1 MLYFIFG
8 RAGSGK
14 TAHIRSLIKDI
25 VENTNETPMLIVP
38 EQYSFE
44 SEREM
49 LRLIGPAK
57 MSRVEIFSFSRLARK
72 TVPEY
77 IKNEKPF
84 ITDAERAAVMSM
96 CVEQLSDTLEIFGR
110 HINSQDM
117 LSRLV
122 SADTQLRQCRVSPET
137 LLSASAGADD
147 FILKQKMREIAL
159 ISETYRA
166 HTARKYSDENTEPD
180 ELARLIAENNLFEGR
195 VVMFDSFRGFT
206 AQETKVFAELVKRA
220 KDAYVTVCAMD
231 FTDSFAGFGA
241 FTHTCEFAKK
251 LRAAAQ
257 ENNVRIAKPV
267 YLSATGRLDG
277 IAAGTPNVR
286 EAVSALEY
294 SLYDLDYEGYQKETD
309 DITLVL
315 ADDKADESEFAAREI
330 RRLVREE
337 NMRCRDIYI
346 IERTQGGYKPFL
358 LNALRRFGLPV
369 FEDAR
374 RGVFD
379 EPLVF
384 AVYYA
389 IESIVKGFA
398 TQSVMRYLKTGLT
411 DVELLDI
418 CVLDNYTVVWDIDG
432 SAWKSEWKNHPS
444 GLGYAIDEKAAEKLK
459 KINEIRLRILKPLLK
474 LKEESSNNT
483 GAGISK
489 AVFDFITE
497 TGMSERLLSLALEA
511 ENSGEAGAVSA
522 RQEDWDA
529 LVLILEQAAF
539 LMGDAQISLK
549 RYCEIFK
556 LLCDGTTLGV
566 IPQGVDEITVGAADR
581 IRTEDARAVFIVG
594 ANDGVFPLGFTSDG
608 IFSETDRK
616 ELSRLGVELSLPYEY
631 RAAEERFISYCALT
645 AAREKIYVLYSRHSV
660 SGETIK
666 PSEIVAH
673 IERYFPN
680 CRKISARD
688 VLPLTQIESGES
700 ALAVFAS
707 HISED
712 SVFAASLKSGI
723 SRFDEYAYRL
733 NALQRAAVKEEIYVS
748 DELTAKELF
757 GRDITLSASKLQSFF
772 ECPFSFF
779 CKYGLSIRELRAAS
793 LDPASSGIAVHY
805 VLEKILK
812 AMSVEELIS
821 SKEET
826 LRERIEEHLGIY
838 LDEMMGGTEGKSK
851 RFLALF
857 YRLSETVFA
866 VVSRLKSEFR
876 AGQFAPV
883 EYELYIGGDKV
894 GPYTVTLKDG
904 SRIRLTGVVDRVDIM
919 ERGGK
924 KYLRIIDYKT
934 GKKEFRLSDVIQG
947 IDMQMCLYLMAID
960 RNGKAYFGD
969 AVPAGVLYLPSRVG
983 ISKMKYGRNPT
994 PQEIADR
1001 KIESGKLSGM
1011 ILNDVSVITG
1021 MGFGELNGYLPVKVS
1036 RNGEI
1041 TGDLYSMEQLGKL
1054 CGKIDK
1060 IIADMGNALHS
1071 GAVPAY
1077 PCGENYVAKACDY
1090 CEYSSI
1096 CGYEDGDSVRE
1107 IDRLNHAQ
1115 ALAALEEEDKDG

>member
-1 MLYFIFG
+1 MLHFIFG

-14 TAHIRSLIKDI
+14 TTYIRNLIKDI
-25 VENTNETPMLIVP
+25 VENTNEAPILIIP

-72 TVPEY
+72 TVPKY

-96 CVEQLSDTLEIFGR
+96 CVEQLSDTLEVFGR
-110 HINSQDM
+110 HINSPDM

-122 SADTQLRQCRVSPET
+122 GADTQLRQCRVSPET
-137 LLSASAGADD
+137 LLSASEGTGD
-147 FILKQKMREIAL
+147 FMLKQKMREIAL

-166 HTARKYSDENTEPD
+166 HTARKYSDESTELD
-180 ELARLIAENNLFEGR
+180 ELARLITENNLFDGR
-195 VVMFDSFRGFT
+195 TVILDSFRGFT
-206 AQETKVFAELVKRA
+206 EQETKVFSELIKRA
-220 KDAYVTVCAMD
+220 KDVYVTVCAMD
-231 FTDSFAGFGA
+231 FTDSSGGFGA

-251 LRAAAQ
+251 LRAQAL
-257 ENNVRIAKPV
+257 ENNIRIAKPV
-267 YLSATGRLDG
+267 YLSN
-277 IAAGTPNVR
+277 AGQRGFTADTPRVR
-286 EAVSALEY
+286 EPVLALEY
-294 SLYDLDYEGYQKETD
+294 SLYASDYEGYSKETD
-309 DITLVL
+309 DINLVL
-315 ADDKADESEFAAREI
+315 AQDKADESEFVAREI

-346 IERTQGGYKPFL
+346 IERTEGGYKPFL
-358 LNALRRFGLPV
+358 LNALCRFGLPV

-374 RGVFD
+374 RTVFD

-389 IESIVKGFA
+389 IESIIKGFA

-411 DVELLDI
+411 DVGLLDI
-418 CVLDNYTVVWDIDG
+418 CILDNYTVVWDIDG
-432 SAWKSEWKNHPS
+432 SAWKNEWKNHPS
-444 GLGYAIDEKAAEKLK
+444 GLGYAINEKAAEKLK
-459 KINEIRLRILKPLLK
+459 KINEIRSRVLNPLLK
-474 LKEESSNNT
+474 LKEETSDNT
-483 GAGISK
+483 GTEISK
-489 AVFDFITE
+489 AVFNFITE
-497 TGMSERLLSLALEA
+497 TGMPERLLNLALEA
-511 ENSGEAGAVSA
+511 EKSGEAGAVSG

-539 LMGDAQISLK
+539 LTGGTKISLK

-556 LLCDGTTLGV
+556 ILCDGTTLGV

-608 IFSETDRK
+608 IFSEADRK
-616 ELSRLGVELSLPYEY
+616 ELLRLGIELSFSYEY

-645 AAREKIYVLYSRHSV
+645 AAREKIYVTYSSRSI
-660 SGETIK
+660 SGETMK
-666 PSEIVAH
+666 PSEIAAH
-673 IERYFPN
+673 IEQYFQN
-680 CRKISARD
+680 CRKISTCDA
-688 VLPLTQIESGES
+688 LPLTKIESAES
-700 ALAVFAS
+700 ALAVYAS
-707 HISED
+707 HISDD
-712 SVFAASLKSGI
+712 SVFTASLKSGI

-733 NALQRAAVKEEIYVS
+733 NALHRAAVKEEISIS

-757 GRDITLSASKLQSFF
+757 GRDIMLSASKLQSFF

-779 CKYGLSIRELRAAS
+779 CKYGLSVRELRAAS
-793 LDPASSGIAVHY
+793 LDYANSGMAVHY

-821 SKEET
+821 SDEET
-826 LRERIEEHLGIY
+826 LKNRIEEILGVY
-838 LDEMMGGTEGKSK
+838 LEEMMGGIEGKSK
-851 RFLALF
+851 RFLNLF

-866 VVSRLKSEFR
+866 VILRLKSEFR
-876 AGQFAPV
+876 AGRFVPV

-894 GPYTVTLKDG
+894 APYTVALGDG
-904 SRIRLTGVVDRVDIM
+904 SRISLTGVVDRVDIM
-919 ERGGK
+919 ERGDR

-947 IDMQMCLYLMAID
+947 LDMQMCLYLMAID
-960 RNGKAYFGD
+960 RNGKAYFGN

-983 ISKMKYGRNPT
+983 ISQMKYGRNPT
-994 PQEIADR
+994 QEEIAHR

-1011 ILNDVSVITG
+1011 ILNDVSVISG
-1021 MGFGELNGYLPVKVS
+1021 MGFGELEGYLPVKVS
-1036 RNGEI
+1036 RDGEI
-1041 TGDLYSMEQLGKL
+1041 TGSLYSAQQLGKL
-1054 CGKIDK
+1054 GRKIDK
-1060 IIADMGNALHS
+1060 IIADMGGALHS
-1071 GAVPAY
+1071 GEIPAY
-1077 PCGENYVAKACDY
+1077 PCGENFIPKPCSY

-1096 CGYEDGDSVRE
+1096 CGYEDGDSVRN

-1115 ALAALEEEDKDG
+1115 ALAALGEEDEDG